1 MLFGTLRTCRISL
14 GGILPSRWSQHN
26 HLSSAHWSTAPGPAA
41 HTTVYSARTTASRPR
56 LQVSNPAATV
66 PPSHS
71 RPILNCLVTV
81 HCVCPSTP
89 SLSLLFV
96 HPQTPYSLFFLRLF
110 FSFFFPLPAS
120 KPRPTSSPFSPT
132 LPPAFSRRQ
141 PTALSPPTC
150 HVGHPG
156 QPTAR
161 RQPPG
166 LPVTSQQVPTA
177 RHSSL
182 EPIAT
187 TTTTS
192 HRSSLRQK
200 RTQYRQNE

>member
-110 FSFFFPLPAS
+110 LSFFFFLCQHQSLVRPHRHFR
-120 KPRPTSSPFSPT
+120 PRCRPPF
-132 LPPAFSRRQ
+132 LVG
-141 PTALSPPTC
+141 SPPLSALRLAALDTL
-150 HVGHPG
+150 GSP
-156 QPTAR
+156 QPADSR
-161 RQPPG
+161 
-166 LPVTSQQVPTA
+166 PVSQ
-177 RHSSL
+177 
-182 EPIAT
+182 
-187 TTTTS
+187 
-192 HRSSLRQK
+192 
-200 RTQYRQNE
+200 

>member
-110 FSFFFPLPAS
+110 FSFFFPFASIKASSDLIAIFAHAAARLFSSTAHRSQPSDLPRWTPWAAHS
-120 KPRPTSSPFSPT
+120 PQTAARSPSDVATSPHCPPLSRAHRDDDDDKSPFFSTTKENPI
-132 LPPAFSRRQ
+132 PP
-141 PTALSPPTC
+141 
-150 HVGHPG
+150 
-156 QPTAR
+156 
-161 RQPPG
+161 
-166 LPVTSQQVPTA
+166 
-177 RHSSL
+177 
-182 EPIAT
+182 
-187 TTTTS
+187 
-192 HRSSLRQK
+192 K
-200 RTQYRQNE
+200 